1 MTAPLTL
8 HLLRHGEPLIGG
20 TFLGHQDMPATMAG
34 TERCAAQAQGLS
46 LDWLWSSDL
55 SRCTAAAQKI
65 ADQHQLDLTL
75 DPRWRELYFGDWDG
89 RSAADIAPDDLAL
102 FWAAP
107 DEHHPP
113 MGESRA
119 ALTQRIDAALSD
131 MAGDKTGGTGLII
144 AHAGAIRAA
153 LHLLLGLP
161 HDQCWSIAIP
171 YAARLTLSLWP
182 DERPPSD
189 RPHQHG
195 WTGQLTALQP

>member
-8 HLLRHGEPLIGG
+8 HLLRHGAPLISG
-20 TFLGHQDMPATMAG
+20 TFLGHQDMPATTAG
-34 TERCAAQAQGLS
+34 TQRCVDQAQDLHPH
-46 LDWLWSSDL
+46 WLLSSDL
-55 SRCTAAAQKI
+55 SRCTAPAQKI
-65 ADQHQLDLTL
+65 ASHYQLPLTT
-75 DPRWRELYFGDWDG
+75 DPRWRELDFGDWDG
-89 RSAADIAPDDLAL
+89 RSAADIAPDDLAR
-102 FWAAP
+102 FWADP
-107 DEHHPP
+107 DQHHPP

-131 MAGDKTGGTGLII
+131 MTGGTGLII

-161 HDQCWSIAIP
+161 HVQCWSIAIP

-182 DERPPSD
+182 DERPPSE
-189 RPHQHG
+189 RPHRHG